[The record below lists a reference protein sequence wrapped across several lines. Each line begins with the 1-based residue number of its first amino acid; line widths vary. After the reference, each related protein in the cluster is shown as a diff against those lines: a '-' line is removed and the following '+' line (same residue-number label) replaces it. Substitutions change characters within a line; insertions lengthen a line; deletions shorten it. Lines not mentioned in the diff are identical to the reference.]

1 MHRSIKKKFYNRIM
15 GDDDQ
20 LNSIEY
26 LDLDDH
32 EGVVVYAAT
41 KSVKDRETIK
51 IEVDADSQ
59 EVDSDEPTQLFTLIE
74 KQMWTEAMKRC
85 LEYPQEARIWMC
97 RLRTVESPTKKQKK
111 EIHWRILP
119 IHCAVVLHAPMDL
132 IQELIFAYP
141 QGLEKGDDKN
151 MTPAHC
157 AFKIGL
163 DPDVTQVLVGSF
175 PEALLLRD
183 EENHTPLD
191 ILKAYRRKYRKN
203 DLLHTLEQENQL
215 DVNRR
220 ELIRLYLVQDSDDHS
235 DDGSDTDD
243 FTYDSESDFDDDDL
257 FYDGMFEDV
266 KDQMLQGLNGLPT
279 ILKETQSILKD
290 AFDCKPKR

>member
-1 MHRSIKKKFYNRIM
+1 MS
-15 GDDDQ
+15 DEDQ
-20 LNSIEY
+20 INSIEY
-26 LDLDDH
+26 LDLDDD

-51 IEVDADSQ
+51 IEDDDSQ
-59 EVDSDEPTQLFTLIE
+59 DINSDEPTQLFNLIE
-74 KQMWTEAMKRC
+74 KQMWTEALKRC
-85 LEYPQEARIWMC
+85 QEYPQEARIWMC
-97 RLRTVESPTKKQKK
+97 RLRTVESTTQKPKK
-111 EIHWRILP
+111 ELHWRILP

-132 IQELIFAYP
+132 IQELIFAFP
-141 QGLEKGDDKN
+141 LGLEKGDDKS
-151 MTPAHC
+151 MAPAHC

-163 DPDVTQVLVGSF
+163 DPDITQVLVGSF

-203 DLLHTLEQENQL
+203 DLLATMEQEDQL

-220 ELIRLYLVQDSDDHS
+220 ELIQLYLVQDEDDDSDN
-235 DDGSDTDD
+235 GSDTDD
-243 FTYDSESDFDDDDL
+243 STYDSESDSDDDDL

-279 ILKETQSILKD
+279 IILKETKSILKD
-290 AFDCKPKR
+290 AFDCNARR